1 MSAWAPREPTGVG
14 CGHCGVH
21 GRELE
26 PMRGAPGSDGV
37 TATGKDETAP
47 SGASVSHEH
56 QRPRRVQSG
65 S

>member
-1 MSAWAPREPTGVG
+1 MTAWAPSAG

-37 TATGKDETAP
+37 TAIGKDETAP
-47 SGASVSHEH
+47 SGAIVSHEH
-56 QRPRRVQSG
+56 QRPRRMQIG
-65 S
+65 L